1 MLGSAD
7 LGALDFCEKL
17 IRRHSSDAGGPISM
31 KFGTLTQNNIPIEI
45 EMEVNGGR

>member
-1 MLGSAD
+1 

-31 KFGTLTQNNIPIEI
+31 KFGTLTQNNIPIMNMVEI